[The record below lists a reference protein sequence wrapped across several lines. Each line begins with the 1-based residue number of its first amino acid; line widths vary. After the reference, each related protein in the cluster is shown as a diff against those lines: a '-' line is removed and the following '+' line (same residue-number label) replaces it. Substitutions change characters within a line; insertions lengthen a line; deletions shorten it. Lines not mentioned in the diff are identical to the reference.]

1 VTRRCATIAAAVGAL
16 ALLAAP
22 AQATRTADVQIGQVP
37 AEVVFTDRA
46 NDQRDP
52 TIFDQVERLL
62 VNAEP
67 GSTAMIALHSI
78 GKDNRIVKALVQAR
92 RNGVN
97 LKIVYDK
104 QDGRLGPV
112 SADGVPGPKPTIVNC
127 NPGACLSGHPKAIMH
142 AKFMLFTS
150 TKRRSSDA
158 SFTPNVTWISSANM
172 TKPTGTNAF
181 NNAIAYFGDQ
191 DLFNS
196 LARVWNDMAA
206 KVHVADYFKPPGQ
219 GVFGSVAARTE
230 GFVSPEKDGDLLLRV
245 LRKVK
250 PTRHGC
256 EIRVMQ
262 TFITDARIR
271 VARRLRAL
279 RRRHCKVSVL
289 VNENRKSHKIAM
301 GEKVKRVIRGER
313 KLCCVHDKVVLIQGT
328 YEGRPK
334 STVVVTGSH
343 NMSGPANSR
352 NDEVLVV
359 VKDVPALYLTYV
371 AHFHDGY
378 GPP

>member
-1 VTRRCATIAAAVGAL
+1 MRN
-16 ALLAAP
+16 
-22 AQATRTADVQIGQVP
+22 AQ
-37 AEVVFTDRA
+37 
-46 NDQRDP
+46 
-52 TIFDQVERLL
+52 
-62 VNAEP
+62 P

-78 GKDNRIVKALVQAR
+78 GKNNRIVKALVQAR

-104 QDGRLGPV
+104 RDGRLGPV
-112 SADGVPGPKPTIVNC
+112 SADSVPGPKPVIVNC
-127 NPGACLSGHPKAIMH
+127 DPGGCLSSAPKAIMH

-150 TKRRSSDA
+150 TKRRASDA

-250 PTRHGC
+250 PTRSGC

-279 RRRHCKVSVL
+279 QRRHCNVSVL

-301 GEKVKRVIRGER
+301 GGKVKRVIRGER
-313 KLCCVHDKVVLIQGT
+313 KLCCVHDKLVLIQGT
-328 YEGRPK
+328 YEGRRD

-359 VKDVPALYLTYV
+359 VEDVPALYLTYV
-371 AHFHDGY
+371 AHFIDGY